1 MEPRA
6 RTSSDPRD
14 LLAGSATIAAMLVV
28 GGAAKSGYGVRG
40 LGITALSCMLY
51 QAGKYVLAGI
61 RALPLREPSTRSLW
75 PFRSNGNPKIK
86 SLKLIRKTK
95 VVSTP
100 VGVG

>member
-75 PFRSNGNPKIK
+75 PFRSWRQAPGSAAP
-86 SLKLIRKTK
+86 SASATM
-95 VVSTP
+95 VP
-100 VGVG
+100 AYGP